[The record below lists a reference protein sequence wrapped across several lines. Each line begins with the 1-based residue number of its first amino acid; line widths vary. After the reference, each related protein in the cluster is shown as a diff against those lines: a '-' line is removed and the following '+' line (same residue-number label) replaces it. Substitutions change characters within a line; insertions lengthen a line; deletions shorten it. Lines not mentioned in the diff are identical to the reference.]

1 MTKLPLIAAPLATLV
16 ACSIPPATAPSDSR
30 LGQVAAMI
38 NDVGHLNSLAD
49 YRQIGLVTN
58 ARLDGSRRYVPQPG
72 ISAHEVTFTGDSSVF
87 DWTRSSYKSTHV
99 QKERLTRTSFSLPL
113 KKSDACIE
121 LPTIRSRIA
130 LKESARERD
139 YDAPGFSVSFVSAS
153 SSVKPGLY
161 FMDGKCLSGIG
172 FFQEQH
178 DD

>member
-1 MTKLPLIAAPLATLV
+1 
-16 ACSIPPATAPSDSR
+16 
-30 LGQVAAMI
+30 MI

-58 ARLDGSRRYVPQPG
+58 ARFDGSRRYVPQPG